1 MKTQI
6 TRAQLAVANGAVK
19 GLVSKDGASPFS
31 RVRLDVVGP
40 NVSLT
45 GSNGDMQIEY
55 RVEGETSEDGTLALP
70 GGLLGRFVDAMPE
83 GIVDF
88 DGEAGKKMKIAGDA
102 GVTFRLAAGSA
113 LDYPVMAGPK
123 AGCGGIDVGAATLKE
138 MLRKVKFAAEP
149 DGSSRANLCG
159 VNMKFKDEKLEMTA
173 TDGRR
178 LAHVENDIGP
188 SADCPKAPDNGVKGP
203 EFVIILS
210 NKTVNML
217 FALLGGNDEYITIH
231 ADSIAA
237 RFTADKWNLTTKV
250 VDGKY
255 PEWQRVVPEK
265 PEHTAKID
273 RGSFLAA
280 LGRAALATSE
290 DNAVKVTLKNGLAKF
305 EARNDLSAASAETI
319 LCTIED
325 GAKATFLF
333 NPKLLKDALEAID
346 DDDFTL
352 GFNGEGVGP
361 VVLKCSI
368 PWLAVVMPMHPAEKK
383 EA

>member
-1 MKTQI
+1 MKTRI
-6 TRAQLAVANGAVK
+6 TKAQLAEANGAVR
-19 GLVSKDGASPFS
+19 GLVSKDGSSPFS
-31 RVRLDVVGP
+31 RVRLDVAGA

-45 GSNGDMQIEY
+45 GSNGDIQIEY
-55 RVEGETSEDGTLALP
+55 RLNGETSENGTLALP
-70 GGLLGRFVDAMPE
+70 GGLLGRFVDAIPE

-88 DGEAGKKMKIAGDA
+88 DGEAEKKVKITGDA

-113 LDYPVMAGPK
+113 MDYPVMAGP
-123 AGCGGIDVGAATLKE
+123 ASGCGSIDVDASLLKE

-188 SADCPKAPDNGVKGP
+188 GSDVPQAPDNGVKGP
-203 EFVIILS
+203 EFDIILA

-217 FALLGGNDEYITIH
+217 FGLLSDGEYITIH
-231 ADSIAA
+231 ADTIAG

-255 PEWQRVVPEK
+255 PEWQRVLPKET
-265 PEHTAKID
+265 EHTAKID
-273 RGSFLAA
+273 RESFLVA
-280 LGRAALATSE
+280 LGRAALAAGD

-325 GAKATFLF
+325 DSKATFLF
-333 NPKLLKDALEAID
+333 NYKLLKDALEAID

-352 GFNGEGVGP
+352 EFNGEGVGP

-368 PWLAVVMPMHPAEKK
+368 PWLAVIMPLLIGKKK